1 MLNTKLSD
9 FTTDQ
14 LNTYIT
20 LVEEAQ
26 KDWDRKI
33 HLVET
38 KLSQGSL
45 RDELL
50 KEYSIKS
57 EMISLLR
64 VQLLNARNEVIRNS
78 IAPNL
83 TQKINLK

>member
-20 LVEEAQ
+20 LVEEAH

-33 HLVET
+33 HLVES

-50 KEYSIKS
+50 KEYKIKR
-57 EMISLLR
+57 EMIGLLR
-64 VQLLNARNEVIRNS
+64 VQLLSARNEVIRNNIVNS
-78 IAPNL
+78 N
-83 TQKINLK
+83 